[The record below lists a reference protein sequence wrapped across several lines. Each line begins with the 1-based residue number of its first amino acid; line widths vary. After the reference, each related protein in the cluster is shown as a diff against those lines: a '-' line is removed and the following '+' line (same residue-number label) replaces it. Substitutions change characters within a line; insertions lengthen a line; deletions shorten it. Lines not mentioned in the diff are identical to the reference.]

1 MANRITR
8 VLVGAALFATWVLTG
23 AAPWIADE
31 VMPDYHHGEAV
42 PYQPAVVEAYADQVA
57 REAIL
62 AGVLSLMVFALC
74 LWLMFGGPRG
84 AKHA

>member
-1 MANRITR
+1 MGGGARATR
-8 VLVGAALFATWVLTG
+8 DGLSRNQTGSLALVGAALFATWVLTG

-62 AGVLSLMVFALC
+62 AGCSL
-74 LWLMFGGPRG
+74 
-84 AKHA
+84 